1 MERTLSP
8 NKPPEKILFV
18 DDEAAVLDSFK
29 RQLRGKFDI
38 DTALGP
44 AAAQQAIQNDGP
56 YAVIVS
62 DMKMPGMNGA
72 QLLAWAR
79 GASPE
84 SVRMI
89 LTGFA
94 DMDSAVKAVNEGNV
108 YRFLTK
114 PCDAQTLI
122 RALIDAI
129 RQYRLEIAERQI
141 LEQTLQG
148 AIKVLT
154 DMLALVKP
162 EAFGRASR
170 ISRHVREIAAEMA
183 LEQPWQY
190 ETAAMLSQIGCLA
203 LPDDLL
209 YKVYKGKPL
218 SRMESE
224 EFRGHPAMAA
234 ELLDNIP
241 RLEPVSQA
249 ILYQEKQFDGYGPPE
264 GGLAG
269 HAIPLGG
276 RILKVV
282 LDFDSLSAGGL
293 NKAKGLVELKK
304 RHGWYD
310 PDLLLVLEETLGM
323 EAKYNLR
330 QVDIVDLEENM
341 ILSQD
346 ICAGSRVLLA
356 RGQQLSRTLIVS
368 LRNYHRAQR
377 LAEPVEVLVPIR

>member
-1 MERTLSP
+1 MERALSP

-44 AAAQQAIQNDGP
+44 QEAQRAIQNEGP

-62 DMKMPGMNGA
+62 DMKMPGMSGA

-79 GASPE
+79 SASPE

-129 RQYRLEIAERQI
+129 RQHRLEIAERQI

-170 ISRHVREIAAEMA
+170 ISRHVRDIAAEMN

-224 EFRGHPAMAA
+224 EFRGHPAMAG
-234 ELLDNIP
+234 ELLANIP

-264 GGLAG
+264 GGLEG

-276 RILKVV
+276 RILKVT

-293 NKAKGLVELKK
+293 NKASGLAELKK

-310 PDLLLVLEETLGM
+310 PDVLLALEVTLGM
-323 EAKYNLR
+323 EANYNLR
-330 QVDIVDLEENM
+330 RVGVADLEENM
-341 ILSQD
+341 ILAQD
-346 ICAGSRVLLA
+346 IRAGSRVLLA
-356 RGQQLSRTLIVS
+356 QGQQLSRTLIVS

-377 LAEPVEVLVPIR
+377 LAEPVEVLAPVR